1 MTQLAPKV
9 ALYYATD
16 PLCSF
21 CWAFEPTLTKFRYQY
36 QSYLNNDTVLMGG
49 MIPSWETFGGDQ
61 GNNIEKAADVTSH
74 WQEIGKYTRMPIDGT
89 IWMEKPIDSS
99 YPSSRVFEIVRRDHP
114 EKAQIVLRKIRE
126 AIMLRNQDISQA
138 SVLKEI
144 IQEAGLDSEYILKQ
158 AEGAAGEQLL
168 TKDLQTVQAL
178 QATGFPT
185 VVLVDDQNQGLKVV
199 GAQPFEVLVEALKQL
214 LPEGTSLVPDAVP
227 RLTEVI
233 QEHPTL
239 LSKEIEVLYDI
250 EKEDVADFVASQ
262 IPIEKYQTESIL
274 DEIYYRFLV

>member
-274 DEIYYRFLV
+274 DEVYYRFLV